1 MNRMLNAGAL
11 IALSTLCLPLSA
23 LAQEGA
29 IFANRTACLDRAE
42 TLPDFAYE
50 EAKLWERQGAGVDA
64 RLCQALALMLRG
76 DWEQAAPALET
87 VAAEMVR
94 ERPPVRA
101 NLLSRAGTAWSNAHK
116 LPQAEA
122 AFGKALEL
130 TPRDPQIL
138 MDRAIARAGM
148 ERYWEVIADLDKVLE
163 LAPKM
168 AEAWLLR
175 AQAHH
180 LLALDGKSMNDV
192 EEALRLSPQSGEALL
207 LRGNLRAAKSDM
219 VRAKQD
225 WESVRRV
232 AAGTSA
238 ANIALQNLNALDRA
252 QTDQKRELKKKTEQ

>member
-1 MNRMLNAGAL
+1 MNRMLNIGAL
-11 IALSTLCLPLSA
+11 IALVPLCLPLSA
-23 LAQEGA
+23 MAQEGA

-42 TLPDFAYE
+42 ALPDFAYE

-76 DWEQAAPALET
+76 DWELAAPALEA
-87 VAAEMVR
+87 VATEMVR

-101 NLLSRAGTAWSNAHK
+101 NLWGRAGTAWSNAHK

-138 MDRAIARAGM
+138 MDRAIVRAGM
-148 ERYWEVIADLDKVLE
+148 ERYWDVIADLDKVVE

-180 LLALDGKSMNDV
+180 LLALDAKSMVDV
-192 EEALRLSPQSGEALL
+192 EQALRLSPQSGEALL

-219 VRAKQD
+219 ARAKQD
-225 WESVRRV
+225 WEAVRRV
-232 AAGTSA
+232 ASGTSA

-252 QTDQKRELKKKTEQ
+252 ETDQKRELKKKKEQ